1 MNRGIYST
9 ATGML
14 SAMRGMDVMAN
25 NLANASTTGFKQD
38 GLVFTDFYERELAV
52 GGRNIGTMGYGAA
65 NPEEF
70 TANDQGQLTKTGN
83 PLDLGLP
90 TRAGMFAVQTP
101 NGIRYTRDGQFSVDS
116 QSRVVDREGNPL
128 MDDRNNVITLD
139 GDGPITISKNGEIT
153 QDDRTVAKVGVWN
166 GNFVKDGVNRY
177 SSTDAQVM
185 AGASVEQG
193 SLEQSN
199 VEPVLAMV
207 EMIRYQRFF
216 EMSQKSI
223 QSQDEMTGKVLE
235 VLR

>member
-25 NLANASTTGFKQD
+25 NLANASTAGFKQD
-38 GLVFTDFYERELAV
+38 GLVFSDYYLRELSAN
-52 GGRNIGTMGYGAA
+52 GRNIGTLGYGAS

-83 PLDLGLP
+83 PLDLAIPSRG
-90 TRAGMFAVQTP
+90 GMFAVQTP
-101 NGIRYTRDGQFSVDS
+101 AGIRYTRDGEFSLDA
-116 QSRVVDREGNPL
+116 QNRVVDREGNLLLDNSSRPI
-128 MDDRNNVITLD
+128 VLD
-139 GDGPITISKNGEIT
+139 GDGPVTIAKTGEIT
-153 QDDRTVAKVGVWN
+153 QDDQTVATVGIWN
-166 GNFVKDGVNRY
+166 GNFVKDGANRY
-177 SSTDAQVM
+177 TATNAQVIP
-185 AGASVEQG
+185 GATVEQG
-193 SLEQSN
+193 MLEQSN